1 MEVFWEFWR
10 LEGEWEGILMLA
22 WMLAFAALSM
32 QPGDQDETSSPL
44 ALRLDADSEFEKL
57 GSFRQR
63 VSTEEDLD
71 EEGQD
76 THQEK
81 HEDLKDLT
89 FLNFFTEGWGD
100 PWVHRHR
107 KTRDMALLRVT
118 TNFLEREFRLDY
130 AGTRHVD
137 RNAKVQRID
146 FLNSLIAYALDRRIM
161 IEVIANYQWNH
172 HDGLLVVDGPGAAF
186 LTRFQLVDTQESSFS
201 FQMRVSAPNK
211 SIGQTGAT
219 LSPTVAGWHDLDE
232 LLGLP
237 QVGVYYSLTWDNVHG
252 PYAHGARTNDL
263 GYAVSLAK
271 TWTDGRTP
279 VLGYFSTF
287 LEMFAT
293 TDLDGATARHTAV
306 SLTPGVRFWFLPQHS
321 LTLGVDFPVSQPH
334 PNSEVFRVTYIL
346 NF

>member
-1 MEVFWEFWR
+1 M
-10 LEGEWEGILMLA
+10 LMLT
-22 WMLAFAALSM
+22 WMLALSTLSLG
-32 QPGDQDETSSPL
+32 PGDEEGAGLPRTPTLESDPGLAKGDSPARFL
-44 ALRLDADSEFEKL
+44 
-57 GSFRQR
+57 
-63 VSTEEDLD
+63 STGEDVD

-81 HEDLKDLT
+81 HAEPKDLT
-89 FLNFFTEGWGD
+89 FLNFFTEGWAD

-130 AGTRHVD
+130 AGTRHVN
-137 RNAKVQRID
+137 RNAKVQRTD

-186 LTRFQLVDTQESSFS
+186 LTRFQIVETEESSFS

-211 SIGQTGAT
+211 SIGQTGTT
-219 LSPTVAGWHDLDE
+219 LSPTLAGWQDLDS
-232 LLGLP
+232 LIGLP
-237 QVGVYYSLTWDNVHG
+237 QVGLYYSLTWDNVHG

-271 TWTDGRTP
+271 TWTDGTTP
-279 VLGYFSTF
+279 ILGYFTTF

-293 TDLDGATARHTAV
+293 TDLDGNAAHHTAA
-306 SLTPGVRFWFLPQHS
+306 SLTPGVRFWFVPQHS

-334 PNSEVFRVTYIL
+334 PYSEVFRITYIL

>member
-1 MEVFWEFWR
+1 MLMPAW
-10 LEGEWEGILMLA
+10 ILAL
-22 WMLAFAALSM
+22 AALSWE
-32 QPGDQDETSSPL
+32 PGDPDESSLPL
-44 ALRLDADSEFEKL
+44 ALGLETGSEIEQSA
-57 GSFRQR
+57 SFRPR
-63 VSTEEDLD
+63 VSSEDDVD

-76 THQEK
+76 GPPGK
-81 HEDLKDLT
+81 HEELKDLT

-100 PWVHRHR
+100 PWAHRHR

-146 FLNSLIAYALDRRIM
+146 FLNGLIAYALDRRIM
-161 IEVIANYQWNH
+161 VEVIANYQWNH
-172 HDGLLVVDGPGAAF
+172 HDGMLVVDGPGAAF
-186 LTRFQLVDTQESSFS
+186 LTRFQLVDTEDSSFS

-211 SIGQTGAT
+211 SIGQTGTT
-219 LSPTVAGWHDLDE
+219 LSPTLAGWQDLDA

-237 QVGVYYSLTWDNVHG
+237 QLGLYYSLTWDNVHG
-252 PYAHGARTNDL
+252 PYVHGARTNDL

-271 TWTDGRTP
+271 TWTDAKTP
-279 VLGYFSTF
+279 VLGDFTTF

-293 TDLDGATARHTAV
+293 TDMDGSSAHHTAV
-306 SLTPGVRFWFLPQHS
+306 SLTPGVRFWFHPQHS

>member
-1 MEVFWEFWR
+1 
-10 LEGEWEGILMLA
+10 MLA
-22 WMLAFAALSM
+22 WMLALAALSA
-32 QPGDQDETSSPL
+32 DQDETGVPL
-44 ALRLDADSEFEKL
+44 ALRLETDGETAAR

-63 VSTEEDLD
+63 LQGEDEAD
-71 EEGQD
+71 DEGQAA
-76 THQEK
+76 HPEQ
-81 HEDLKDLT
+81 HEDPKDLT
-89 FLNFFTEGWGD
+89 FLNFFTEGWCD

-118 TNFLEREFRLDY
+118 TNFLERELRLDY
-130 AGTRHVD
+130 AGTRHVNN
-137 RNAKVQRID
+137 NAKVQRTD

-172 HDGLLVVDGPGAAF
+172 HDGLAVVDGPGAAF
-186 LTRFQLVDTQESSFS
+186 LTRVQMVDTEDSSFS

-219 LSPTVAGWHDLDE
+219 LSPTLAGWHDLDA

-252 PYAHGARTNDL
+252 PYVHGARTNDL

-271 TWTDGRTP
+271 SWTDAKTP
-279 VLGYFSTF
+279 VGGYFTTF

-293 TDLDGATARHTAV
+293 TDMDGNTAHHTAV
-306 SLTPGVRFWFLPQHS
+306 SLTPGIRFWFAPQHS
-321 LTLGVDFPVSQPH
+321 LTFGVDFPVSQPH
-334 PNSEVFRVTYIL
+334 PSSEVFRVTYIL
-346 NF
+346 TF